1 MNITIENSWKKLL
14 NNEFQKNYFKEL
26 VDFVKKE
33 YSNKTIYPPGKLI
46 FQAFNNCPFEKVKVV
61 IIGQDPY
68 HGYNQANGLCFSV
81 ADGLKKPPSLL
92 NIFKEIRSD
101 VDLKI
106 PKSGNLERWSNQGV
120 LMLNSILTVE
130 KGEPGS
136 HKNKGWENFTDSV
149 IQIIANNTSNIVFI
163 LWGAYAQKK
172 GEKVNRNKHL
182 ILEAAHPSPFSAD
195 RGFFGQKHFSRC
207 NEYLKRHNKEEI
219 MW

>member
-26 VDFVKKE
+26 VNFVKKE

-149 IQIIANNTSNIVFI
+149 IQIIANNTSNIAFI

-172 GEKVNRNKHL
+172 GEKINRNKHL